1 MCVCVVG
8 LDEHSAW
15 AVRHCVFLKQR
26 PVCMLEECTVNYV
39 IDVVPSFYMQQ
50 LHAPTLYLIIITDAN
65 NNTCMVYGVEL
76 HYGVLP
82 KKTDRQLQ
90 HYLHTYLKNNSA

>member
-26 PVCMLEECTVNYV
+26 PLLVCMLEECTVNYV

-50 LHAPTLYLIIITDAN
+50 LHAPTLHLIIITDAN

-82 KKTDRQLQ
+82 KKTDYQLL
-90 HYLHTYLKNNSA
+90 HYLHT